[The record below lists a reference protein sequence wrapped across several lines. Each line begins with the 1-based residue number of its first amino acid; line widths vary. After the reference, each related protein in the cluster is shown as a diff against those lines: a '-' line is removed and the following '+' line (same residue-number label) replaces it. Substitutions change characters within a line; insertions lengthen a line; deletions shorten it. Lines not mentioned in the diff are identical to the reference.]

1 MSVIDTVTNTV
12 STVIRYAAAPGI
24 GQGPYAV
31 AVDPAHNKAFV
42 ANFYDDTVSVINTL
56 TNTVITVIPYAAR
69 TGIGEIPRGVA
80 VDSARSKA
88 YVTNAGDGTVSVVD
102 TLRNTVTTMIAGKGI
117 GNRPIGVAVDPDH
130 DQVYVTNADDD
141 TVSVIKVLTS
151 PVITSVAPPAVVVG
165 DDFVFQ
171 FSASG
176 SPAATFDIPVTQI
189 PTGVTLNPAT
199 GVLEGAVSKPG
210 VYPLTVTAT
219 NRCGTDTASYSLW
232 VSSRSLPVFT
242 SATPPDGYTNQTV
255 PYSHRLEAGEAIRF
269 GILSGSLPPGLRFDI
284 ETGTISG
291 KPLFEGSYPVEFVAY
306 NAIGSA
312 TINYTI
318 TIHPAD

>member
-1 MSVIDTVTNTV
+1 MENS
-12 STVIRYAAAPGI
+12 
-24 GQGPYAV
+24 
-31 AVDPAHNKAFV
+31 
-42 ANFYDDTVSVINTL
+42 TVSVVDTL
-56 TNTVITVIPYAAR
+56 TNTVITVIPYAAG
-69 TGIGEIPRGVA
+69 TGIGNGPHGVA

-102 TLRNTVTTMIAGKGI
+102 TLTNTVTTVISGKGI

-141 TVSVIKVLTS
+141 TVSVIEVLTS

-176 SPAATFDIPVTQI
+176 APAATFDIPVTQI

-318 TIHPAD
+318 TIHPAE